1 MGMVE
6 SDIEIVLNER
16 DIKTFAVVADN
27 NFVFLNVL
35 DKIFQVLP
43 LYIGL
48 DRFAV
53 IKGDC
58 GNIVEIAIQSCGFN
72 IQICCGISEFWE

>member
-6 SDIEIVLNER
+6 SDIEMVLNER

-27 NFVFLNVL
+27 NFVSLNVL
-35 DKIFQVLP
+35 DKVIQVLT
-43 LYIGL
+43 LHIGL

-53 IKGDC
+53 EKGNG
-58 GNIVEIAIQSCGFN
+58 GNIVEIAIQAGGFY
-72 IQICCGISEFWE
+72 IKIDR

>member
-43 LYIGL
+43 PYIGL
-48 DRFAV
+48 DRFAA
-53 IKGDC
+53 IKGN
-58 GNIVEIAIQSCGFN
+58 GGYIVEIAIESGGFY
-72 IQICCGISEFWE
+72 IQIDRGISEFWE

>member
-6 SDIEIVLNER
+6 SDIEIVLNKR

-27 NFVFLNVL
+27 NFVSLNIL

-43 LYIGL
+43 LWIGL
-48 DRFAV
+48 DRFAI
-53 IKGDC
+53 IKGN
-58 GNIVEIAIQSCGFN
+58 GGYIVEIAIQSGGFD
-72 IQICCGISEFWE
+72 IQINRGISKLCE

>member
-6 SDIEIVLNER
+6 SDFEMVLYER

-27 NFVFLNVL
+27 NFVSLDVL
-35 DKIFQVLP
+35 DKIIQVLP
-43 LYIGL
+43 VHIGQ

-53 IKGDC
+53 EKGNG
-58 GNIVEIAIQSCGFN
+58 GNIVEIAVQAGCFN
-72 IQICCGISEFWE
+72 IKIDG